1 MFRLTII
8 PSDGAV
14 YFQVLETDELK
25 IVSDLDLSFIDPTV
39 HALQWHVDAG
49 WIEYIGPLNVN
60 ISEIPEWAI
69 EAMDLA
75 LSQNN

>member
-14 YFQVLETDELK
+14 YFQELETDDLT
-25 IVSDLDLSFIDPTV
+25 IVLDLDLSFIDPTV

-60 ISEIPEWAI
+60 ISEIPEWA
-69 EAMDLA
+69 MDAYNLA
-75 LSQNN
+75 DAA